1 MFTSVC
7 TTSSY
12 CRMLEGERG
21 GKREKS
27 QTGTH
32 KVQLELSSPLLDL
45 LQLKNKCKFP
55 LCTSQD
61 MRNQADSTES
71 PKQGEP
77 SASLEPLNEHSQ
89 PKGTKPIISPLRT
102 GIQSRAQTTPGQA
115 RAKQPHSLL
124 YFTCAPLGREGSAE
138 EREQQPRTHGTATL

>member
-1 MFTSVC
+1 MHHQLV
-7 TTSSY
+7 
-12 CRMLEGERG
+12 LPDAGG
-21 GKREKS
+21 GKGRQKRKKS
-27 QTGTH
+27 DWDPQGTAGTI
-32 KVQLELSSPLLDL
+32 LSFAGFAAAQEQMQIPPP
-45 LQLKNKCKFP
+45 CP
-55 LCTSQD
+55 SQD
-61 MRNQADSTES
+61 MRNQADSAES